1 MQYLSEVLFGGKETG
16 KKKGLSASEY
26 FFNADAA
33 DLTDE
38 ELEELNNKKE
48 MMIWI
53 HNYLWV
59 VLFFTLICDVNNLNT

>member
-1 MQYLSEVLFGGKETG
+1 MEKKQE
-16 KKKGLSASEY
+16 KKGLSASEY
-26 FFNADAA
+26 FFNGDTA

-38 ELEELNNKKE
+38 ELEELNNEKE
-48 MMIWI
+48 MLIWI